1 MMGHFADQ
9 ARHAADEIAAATQSI
24 DPAQMT
30 ALVTTLS
37 QARRIVLHGLGREGL
52 MMRALAMRLYHLG
65 LDVQMLG
72 DMATPPLGAG
82 DLFLLS
88 AGPGEFA
95 TLDALIDIA
104 KSAGAGSFCITAQPD
119 GRTALAC
126 DGKMVIAAQ
135 TMANDQG
142 QDASVLPMG
151 SLYEGA
157 MFLTCE
163 LLVLALRDHLGVT
176 PEQMRARHTN
186 ME

>member
-1 MMGHFADQ
+1 MNFQDMAQD
-9 ARHAADEIAAATQSI
+9 AAAQIAASVTSI
-24 DPAQMT
+24 DPAQMA
-30 ALVTTLS
+30 ALIQALAE
-37 QARRIVLHGLGREGL
+37 ARRVVVHGLGREGL

-88 AGPGEFA
+88 AGPGAFA

-104 KSAGAGSFCITAQPD
+104 KTAGAGSFCITAQAD

-142 QDASVLPMG
+142 KDASALPMG